1 MRAKKQ
7 NKEYTITAAE
17 AKGYQA
23 RGFDIYDDSGKLV
36 QVGAGKTVS
45 YAKYQEAN
53 WNRRSR
59 PGEARAARP
68 PVSSE
73 PICHSR

>member
-17 AKGYQA
+17 VKGYQA

-45 YAKYQEAN
+45 YAKYQEALD
-53 WNRRSR
+53 RIAELEQALKSK
-59 PGEARAARP
+59 GGKGGKTAGQQ
-68 PVSSE
+68 
-73 PICHSR
+73 

>member
-45 YAKYQEAN
+45 YAKYQEALD
-53 WNRRSR
+53 RIA
-59 PGEARAARP
+59 ELEQALKARGGKGGKAAGQQ
-68 PVSSE
+68 
-73 PICHSR
+73 